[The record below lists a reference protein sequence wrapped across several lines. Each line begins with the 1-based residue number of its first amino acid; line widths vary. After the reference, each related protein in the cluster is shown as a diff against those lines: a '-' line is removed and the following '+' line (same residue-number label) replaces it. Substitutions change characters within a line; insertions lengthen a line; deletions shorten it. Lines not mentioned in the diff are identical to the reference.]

1 MVIRFV
7 GSEVGKRS
15 TTQGKVVLQAIPFA
29 LITAHLGELPN
40 KNIVSG
46 HKNYK

>member
-1 MVIRFV
+1 M
-7 GSEVGKRS
+7 EKEALHK
-15 TTQGKVVLQAIPFA
+15 GKVVLQAIPFA